1 MFEIVMDV
9 FVIEDI
15 VIYVRLVLICKEM
28 VLFEWRVEYVEF
40 VIEGQYF
47 KYIFKNIINR
57 VDLIINVLFILKY
70 IFEDFGLYK
79 IICIVRILSIWMDEY
94 IFVKIFCVF
103 LRVFIMGG
111 E

>member
-47 KYIFKNIINR
+47 NNIFKNIINR
-57 VDLIINVLFILKY
+57 VDLIINVLFILKN
-70 IFEDFGLYK
+70 ILDFGLYK

>member
-28 VLFEWRVEYVEF
+28 VLFEWRVEKVEF

>member
-47 KYIFKNIINR
+47 NYIFINIINR
-57 VDLIINVLFILKY
+57 VDLIINVLFILNN
-70 IFEDFGLYK
+70 ILFFGLYK